1 MSASPTPPTLIIDGV
16 ALAAE
21 AHEAHAP
28 LPWFEGAV
36 RDEGSRSAAVRGAK
50 GGAPQAPHPAITSG
64 RLRDEGEV
72 ARGAMGSIRRLYDV
86 DLRRRVALKVID
98 PELATD
104 PDLTRRFVDEAR
116 ITGSLDHPN
125 IVPVHDLAAD
135 AGGAQASYTM
145 QFVTGRT
152 LTEMIATQSTQRDLE
167 RILQCLVSV
176 CDALAFAHDR
186 GIVHRD
192 LKPDNIMVGEFGQ
205 VYLMDWGCAKVLE
218 GVGAD
223 RALIDG
229 VEEPEGTVIGTV
241 RYMSPEQAR
250 GEVSRT
256 DARSDIFAVG
266 AILYKALTGQAPYMG
281 PMEQALAAAER
292 AEFRPPDESQGVAVK
307 PPPMLTAI
315 VKKAMSREPAGRYES
330 AAQLGEELRAFLRGG
345 NWFALH
351 VFAAGKTIV
360 REGERADAAYI
371 ITEGRCEVRKRDPSN
386 PARTLALRVLSPGD
400 VFGETAIFAD
410 TPRSA
415 SVVALDDVKAVVVDR
430 ASLEQL
436 VASTY
441 LGRFVKSLADRFLE
455 LESRLPPPS
464 SAPKRPVA

>member
-1 MSASPTPPTLIIDGV
+1 MSASPTPPTLIIDGAAV
-16 ALAAE
+16 AAE
-21 AHEAHAP
+21 AQPSAP

-36 RDEGSRSAAVRGAK
+36 RDDGSRSAPVRGALVRE
-50 GGAPQAPHPAITSG
+50 PEAPHPAITSG
-64 RLRDEGEV
+64 RLRDEGEI

-86 DLRRRVALKVID
+86 NLRRRVALKVID

-104 PDLTRRFVDEAR
+104 PEMTRRFVDEAR

-135 AGGAQASYTM
+135 AAGNRASYTM

-152 LTEMIATQSTQRDLE
+152 LTEMIATQATQRDLE
-167 RILQCLVSV
+167 RVLQCLISV
-176 CDALAFAHDR
+176 CDALAFAHSR
-186 GIVHRD
+186 GVVHRD
-192 LKPDNIMVGEFGQ
+192 LKPDNIMVGEYGQ
-205 VYLMDWGCAKVLE
+205 VYLMDWGCAKVLDGA
-218 GVGAD
+218 GVD
-223 RALIDG
+223 RAMIDG
-229 VEEPEGTVIGTV
+229 VDEPEGTIIGTV

-256 DARSDIFAVG
+256 DARSDVFAVG
-266 AILYKALTGQAPYMG
+266 AMLYKALTGQAPYMG

-292 AEFRPPDESQGVAVK
+292 AEFRPPDESHGVAVK

-315 VKKAMSREPAGRYES
+315 VKKAMAREPAERHQS
-330 AAQLGEELRAFLRGG
+330 AAELGEELRAFLRGG

-386 PARTLALRVLSPGD
+386 PARTLALRVLQAGD
-400 VFGETAIFAD
+400 VFGETAIFAGS
-410 TPRSA
+410 PRTA

-436 VASTY
+436 AASTY

-455 LESRLPPPS
+455 LEARLPPPS
-464 SAPKRPVA
+464 TAPKRPVA